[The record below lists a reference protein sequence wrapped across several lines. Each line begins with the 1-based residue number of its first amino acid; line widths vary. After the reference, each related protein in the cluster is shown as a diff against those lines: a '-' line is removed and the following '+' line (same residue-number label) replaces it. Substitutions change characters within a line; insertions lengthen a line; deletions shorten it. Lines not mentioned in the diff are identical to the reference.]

1 MKRNLLV
8 MLSIVLVL
16 LAFISCTND
25 NSSKLPDTEAS
36 AVAEK
41 IDPVQLMNDAL
52 KGKISGATVTF
63 RQVKDAATL
72 IAVVEFDNATYNGF
86 TISSGRLSYTLVG
99 DLTGSSFRA
108 TSYKVT
114 TEVELSISEV
124 STGATATT
132 VTIEVPETT
141 TASTGSSV
149 TASVTANT
157 EGEVKVSVSN
167 VSISLPSTGAQVTV
181 GGNDVTETVDP
192 EPEKPPVVKYVTVTL
207 TIPEGESSTASVV
220 EGSTYT
226 FSAPAENLVP
236 EGKAFI
242 SWSDAEGT
250 EYLVGETIIA
260 SSDMS
265 FTANL
270 VDDTVYARIG
280 DQEYTSLL
288 AALEAAKGQNL
299 NGEPLTIELLRSI
312 EKGEGYSFANNAETK
327 TGLFNVVIDLRGNA
341 YTFYGPSVG
350 STGTETQ
357 GFQILQGNNVEI
369 KNGRLEIAEEV
380 DSEARFWMV
389 IQNYSNLT
397 LDNIIVDGTNLL
409 SSGSYTLS
417 NNCGYVSLRNGT
429 QIISKSGDIAFD
441 VCYYANYPYVHVTIE
456 DETVE
461 IEGAVEYLT
470 SSREGFYENTSLTV
484 PSGYESRLELTAN
497 TEDGIRTWTDNG
509 DGTKSFTK
517 PNQEII

>member
-8 MLSIVLVL
+8 MLSIVLML

-86 TISSGRLSYTLVG
+86 KISSGRLSYTLVG

-114 TEVELSISEV
+114 TEVELSIAEA
-124 STGATATT
+124 STGAAATT
-132 VTIEVPETT
+132 LAIEVPETT

-149 TASVTANT
+149 TATVTANT

-226 FSAPAENLVP
+226 FSAPADVP

-270 VDDTVYARIG
+270 VDETVYARFNG
-280 DQEYTSLL
+280 TEYPTLVE
-288 AALEAAKGQNL
+288 ALDAAKGQGSESAPAL
-299 NGEPLTIELLRSI
+299 VELLRSVPN
-312 EKGEGYSFANNAETK
+312 GSGYSFAD
-327 TGLFNVVIDLRGNA
+327 GQFNVIIDLRGNT
-341 YTFYGPSVG
+341 YTFYDNSVG
-350 STGTETQ
+350 STGTESQ
-357 GFQILQGNNVEI
+357 GFQILKDNVVTI
-369 KNGRLEIAEEV
+369 KNGTLNVAEIKGTNGN
-380 DSEARFWMV
+380 FKMV
-389 IQNYSNLT
+389 IQNYSDLT
-397 LDNIIVDGTNLL
+397 LDSVVVDGTNLL
-409 SSGSYTLS
+409 GTGQYTIS
-417 NNCGYVSLRNGT
+417 NNYGDSVFAGDTIVIAQEGGIAFDVYYVLSSTYKSGVSVTIKDSSVSIEGPIEYAHTSDTEETFREKSHLIVPEGYQNGLDVSVTNYVDQYDFTWESIETGYVSLSAG
-429 QIISKSGDIAFD
+429 SK
-441 VCYYANYPYVHVTIE
+441 
-456 DETVE
+456 
-461 IEGAVEYLT
+461 
-470 SSREGFYENTSLTV
+470 
-484 PSGYESRLELTAN
+484 
-497 TEDGIRTWTDNG
+497 
-509 DGTKSFTK
+509 K
-517 PNQEII
+517 